1 MIKSFIL
8 GFPFPRFGKNKSC
21 EVVPKLAFTMAMLR
35 PLSVIAPKVLTDDLY
50 KGAIAFATCPFGV
63 GDKIKIDKY
72 DGVVKD
78 MSFWYLVLERP
89 KGYVYIPT
97 SHVYSTAIELFK

>member
-8 GFPFPRFGKNKSC
+8 GFPFPRFGRKKPC
-21 EVVPKLAFTMAMLR
+21 EAIPRIALSMAMLK
-35 PLSVIAPKVLTDDLY
+35 PLSVIAPKVLTDDFY
-50 KGAIAFATCPFGV
+50 KGAMAFATCPFGV
-63 GDKIKIDKY
+63 GDRIRIDKY

-97 SHVYSTAIELFK
+97 SHVYNTAIELLK